1 MATYIISMFGGKP
14 PTTQVQ
20 DFHCDSICLFAKIH
34 GKSHEKS
41 QTEDGNL
48 AKIMMGA
55 LTELTGNYRRLSEIS
70 KLSTEDY
77 RSSPPKKLPKLN

>member
-1 MATYIISMFGGKP
+1 MITIMPEK
-14 PTTQVQ
+14 
-20 DFHCDSICLFAKIH
+20 
-34 GKSHEKS
+34 GKSE
-41 QTEDGNL
+41 TEDGNL

-55 LTELTGNYRRLSEIS
+55 LTELTGNYRRLSEIP